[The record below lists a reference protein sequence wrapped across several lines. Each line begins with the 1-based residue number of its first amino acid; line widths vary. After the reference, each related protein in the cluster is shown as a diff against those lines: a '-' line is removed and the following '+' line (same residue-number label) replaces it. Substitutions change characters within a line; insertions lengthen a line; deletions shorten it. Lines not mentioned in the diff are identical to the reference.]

1 MEAGQ
6 QSEKGVSM
14 GSAAVNLRT
23 QEEVVAFGELDLRR
37 FREFLSS
44 HDQPTKADFDAL
56 WESTVKAWEA
66 RQ

>member
-1 MEAGQ
+1 
-6 QSEKGVSM
+6 M

-37 FREFLSS
+37 FREILSS
-44 HDQPTKADFDAL
+44 HDQTTKADFDAL